1 MSDSGIGR
9 PGTACA
15 TSPEHFNAR
24 EQVSNSRESL
34 LNKSYILIPFV
45 LLCAAL
51 AAAILAPI
59 LKPGVDAIR
68 GKDNKLYRV
77 AERCATGFALI
88 LFIALRKHM
97 KSRVKASLDPKLNPP
112 FKPLISGFLTGLVS
126 LLALAAV
133 ITVLGGGHFINPH
146 ITTGVFWRALGMA
159 LLTAVCVALL
169 EEIFFRGIVF
179 QGLHADLGAGLA
191 TVVACAFFSLVHF
204 MRPEKMPDISGSD
217 PLGGFK
223 VFFHAFDRYA
233 DFNQVLPFAIGLF
246 LIGILL
252 VVAYLKT
259 SALYLPIGL
268 HASLVFYSKL
278 DYVFFEYDAKASAA
292 LFGSQDPYPSFLKGV
307 DAVLT
312 WIMVV
317 VLTIVIALIGSKLQS
332 RGGEA
337 VSSGKASPK

>member
-1 MSDSGIGR
+1 M
-9 PGTACA
+9 
-15 TSPEHFNAR
+15 
-24 EQVSNSRESL
+24 SNSRESL
-34 LNKSYILIPFV
+34 LSKSYILIPFV

-51 AAAILAPI
+51 AAAVLAPI

-97 KSRVKASLDPKLNPP
+97 KSRVKASLNPKLNPP
-112 FKPLISGFLTGLVS
+112 FKPFLGGFLVGLVS
-126 LLALAAV
+126 LLVLAGV
-133 ITVLGGGHFINPH
+133 IAVLGGGRFVNPGLTTSRFWEAFGLAFATA
-146 ITTGVFWRALGMA
+146 IT
-159 LLTAVCVALL
+159 VAFL

-223 VFFHAFDRYA
+223 VFMHAFDRYA
-233 DFNQVLPFAIGLF
+233 NVNEILPFAIGLF

-252 VVAYLKT
+252 IVAYLKT

-278 DYVFFEYDAKASAA
+278 DYVFFKYDAKASAA

-307 DAVLT
+307 DAALT

-317 VLTIVIALIGSKLQS
+317 VLAIVIALIGSKLQS

-337 VSSGKASPK
+337 PSSGKASSR